1 MIKLPNNNPPMDM
14 MPQEPMP
21 MDDNS
26 MMDNE
31 PMGDNINPMNDTDE
45 FVDDPKK
52 NIQRLTGELSQALRT
67 YNDEQETPDTDLNKY
82 VVGMIASQASKN
94 MTSDEKNEIVKKIQK
109 GEDVESMDNNNDD
122 MAMTE
127 SNNMVNELNNMVTND
142 ENNKERY
149 EKKSPQR
156 KNPFISNR

>member
-1 MIKLPNNNPPMDM
+1 M
-14 MPQEPMP
+14 MPQESMP

-45 FVDDPKK
+45 AVDDPKK

-82 VVGMIASQASKN
+82 VVGMIASQAGKN

-109 GEDVESMDNNNDD
+109 GEDVESMDNNDD

-127 SNNMVNELNNMVTND
+127 SQNIVNELNNMVTND

>member
-14 MPQEPMP
+14 MPKESMP
-21 MDDNS
+21 MDNKS

-45 FVDDPKK
+45 AVDDPKK

-82 VVGMIASQASKN
+82 VVGMIASQAGKN

-109 GEDVESMDNNNDD
+109 GEDVESMDNNDD

-127 SNNMVNELNNMVTND
+127 SQNIVNELNNMVTND

>member
-14 MPQEPMP
+14 MPKESMP
-21 MDDNS
+21 MDNKS

-45 FVDDPKK
+45 AVDDPKK
-52 NIQRLTGELSQALRT
+52 NIQRLNGELSQALRT

-82 VVGMIASQASKN
+82 VVGMIASQAGKN

-109 GEDVESMDNNNDD
+109 GEDVESMDNNDD

-127 SNNMVNELNNMVTND
+127 SQNIVNELNNMVTND

>member
-14 MPQEPMP
+14 MSKESMP
-21 MDDNS
+21 MDNKS

-45 FVDDPKK
+45 AVDDPKK

-67 YNDEQETPDTDLNKY
+67 YNDEQETLDTDLNKY
-82 VVGMIASQASKN
+82 VVGMIASQAGKN

-109 GEDVESMDNNNDD
+109 GEDVESMDNNDD

-127 SNNMVNELNNMVTND
+127 SQNIVNELNNMVTND

>member
-14 MPQEPMP
+14 MPKESMP
-21 MDDNS
+21 MDNKS

-45 FVDDPKK
+45 AVDEPKK

-82 VVGMIASQASKN
+82 VVGMIASQAGKN

-109 GEDVESMDNNNDD
+109 GEDVESMDNNDD

-127 SNNMVNELNNMVTND
+127 SQNIVNELNNMVTND